1 MLSIS
6 RNSFHVS
13 EVNRESR
20 SDTMSVGSPWNLH
33 TSRANIFARSDAVFS
48 RSGMKCAILVN
59 RSMTTHSWSRPSEGG
74 KSVMKSIVI
83 DCHGT
88 YGSSN
93 GEDSP

>member
-6 RNSFHVS
+6 RNSFHGSKVI
-13 EVNRESR
+13 RESR
-20 SDTMSVGSPWNLH
+20 SDTMSVGNPWNFH
-33 TSRANIFARSDAVFS
+33 TSRVNIFARSDAVFT

-59 RSMTTHSWSRPSEGG
+59 WSMTTHSWLRPSEGG
-74 KSVMKSIVI
+74 KLVIKSIAI
-83 DCHGT
+83 DCHGA